1 MPERDPETDGG
12 CSTPPRCLEDWLTL
26 IEARHPREID
36 LGLERIAQVA
46 ARLALPALARKQ
58 VVVAGTNGK
67 GSCVRTLEAIALA
80 RGLRVGA
87 YTSPHIL
94 SYNERLRLQ
103 GEPIGDEALC
113 AAFAAVEAV
122 RGDISLTYFEMGTL
136 AAMHIM
142 AAAALDLAI
151 LEVGMGGRFDA
162 VNIVDADLA
171 VITAID
177 IDHADWLGNSRDA
190 IAAEKAG
197 VARAGRPVVCCDPD
211 PPPGLLTALAQV
223 SAKLFFIGADF
234 GAKTEAAERFDA
246 FFCGPGGAQAF
257 GALPV
262 PRLPLPSV
270 LAAIEAA
277 FLLGYAPDH
286 ALLADVLTNV
296 TLPGRF
302 QMLTW
307 RGKTLVL
314 DVAHNPAAAA
324 FLARRLADTGREVVA
339 VAALMADK
347 DRAGFIAALQP
358 VVSAWCCPD
367 LAVPRALPGAEL
379 AARVRAAGCRG
390 AAFASVGD
398 AVEKALAMCDKDGI
412 IVACGSFHTIS
423 AVMKYIDA
431 SSPGGRHDL

>member
-1 MPERDPETDGG
+1 MPERNPETDEG
-12 CSTPPRCLEDWLTL
+12 CSAPPQCLEDWLAL

-36 LGLERIAQVA
+36 LGLERIADVA

-80 RGLRVGA
+80 KGLRVGA
-87 YTSPHIL
+87 YTSPHIF

-103 GEPIGDEALC
+103 GEPVGDEALC

-142 AAAALDLAI
+142 ATAALDLAI

-177 IDHADWLGNSRDA
+177 IDHADWLGNNRDT
-190 IAAEKAG
+190 IAVEKAG
-197 VARAGRPVVCCDPD
+197 VARADRPVVCCDPD
-211 PPPGLLTALAQV
+211 PPPGLMTALAQV
-223 SAKLFFIGADF
+223 SAKPFLIGADF
-234 GAKTEAAERFDA
+234 GAKSETEGRFDA
-246 FFCGPGGAQAF
+246 FFCSADGAQRF
-257 GALPV
+257 DGLPV
-262 PRLPLPSV
+262 PCLPLPSV

-277 FLLGYAPDH
+277 FLLGYAPDR
-286 ALLADVLTNV
+286 ALLEDVLAHA

-302 QMLTW
+302 QTLTW
-307 RGKTLVL
+307 RGRTLVL

-324 FLARRLADTGREVVA
+324 FLARRLADSGRKAVA

-347 DRAGFIAALQP
+347 DSAGFIAALQP
-358 VVSAWCCPD
+358 VVDAWCCPD
-367 LAVPRALPGAEL
+367 LPVPRALSGAEL
-379 AARVRAAGCRG
+379 AARVRAAGCQG
-390 AAFASVGD
+390 TAFASVGD
-398 AVEKALAMCDKDGI
+398 AIEKALAMCDEHGI

-423 AVMKYIDA
+423 AAMKYIDA